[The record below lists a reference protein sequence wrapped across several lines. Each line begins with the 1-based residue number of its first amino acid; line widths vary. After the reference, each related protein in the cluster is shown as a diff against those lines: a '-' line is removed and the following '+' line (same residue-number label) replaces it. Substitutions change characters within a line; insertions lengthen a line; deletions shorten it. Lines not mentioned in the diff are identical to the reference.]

1 MKHWPPHSA
10 MLVLFPNKIG
20 FCSFFDKRDSP
31 DMTWKSM
38 RNEAGLRRSGQW
50 WTDGERQ
57 MISRLVLC
65 KYFSD
70 YISTEKSNMT
80 WPGSTTRAI
89 DWQLLEHETGEK
101 SRKHTVFCQTEYIFL
116 LPMSVLDF
124 RRGTVLCGE
133 PIGQSEESIG
143 SDWPMR
149 SRHNGMLDIDKPAE
163 VDNLGL
169 CLSLTMWEYTQE
181 TIDLPSIIQTTTKRI
196 LKLNITLPASL
207 HYGPKAEIT
216 DLKLLWKESYKIISL
231 RFLWCDILPFLKT
244 CDMSQSKTLKIFF
257 LFLSIIFWRRVKF
270 SKYALTDD
278 LCWQWEG
285 GGQTSDEDIVIVIG

>member
-1 MKHWPPHSA
+1 MQCPLRPRLWPPAPPPCSKHAGRAVFLNWHLICPLELGEGCAWSYPNKGDWEVKLIWGRIMKHWPPHSA

-20 FCSFFDKRDSP
+20 FCSFSDKRDSP

-65 KYFSD
+65 KYFRD
-70 YISTEKSNMT
+70 YASTEKINKT

-89 DWQLLEHETGEK
+89 DWQLLEHETREK
-101 SRKHTVFCQTEYIFL
+101 SRKQHTVFCQTEYIFL
-116 LPMSVLDF
+116 LPMSVFNF

-133 PIGQSEESIG
+133 PIGQSEKSIG

-181 TIDLPSIIQTTTKRI
+181 TIDLPSIIQTTT
-196 LKLNITLPASL
+196 
-207 HYGPKAEIT
+207 
-216 DLKLLWKESYKIISL
+216 
-231 RFLWCDILPFLKT
+231 
-244 CDMSQSKTLKIFF
+244 
-257 LFLSIIFWRRVKF
+257 
-270 SKYALTDD
+270 
-278 LCWQWEG
+278 
-285 GGQTSDEDIVIVIG
+285 